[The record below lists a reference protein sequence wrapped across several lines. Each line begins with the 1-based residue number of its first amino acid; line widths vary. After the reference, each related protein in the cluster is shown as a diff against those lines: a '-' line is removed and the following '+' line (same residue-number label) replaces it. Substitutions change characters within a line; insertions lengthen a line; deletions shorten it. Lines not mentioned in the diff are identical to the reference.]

1 MKNTVKN
8 KATIDKL
15 FTKGK
20 RFTTKNLM
28 LRMVDGTDSY
38 MVTVSSKVFKR
49 AVDRNRIKRLMRES
63 IRTVNIKGTYVL
75 IYIGKDI
82 PVLDVLK
89 NEINE
94 ITRKIGG

>member
-8 KATIDKL
+8 KTIIDTL

-28 LRMVDGTDSY
+28 LRMVEGENNY
-38 MVTVSSKVFKR
+38 MVTVPIKTFKR
-49 AVDRNRIKRLMRES
+49 AVDRNRIKRLMREV
-63 IRTVNIKGTYVL
+63 IRGNKIVGTFAL
-75 IYIGKDI
+75 IYIGKEMPTLEI
-82 PVLDVLK
+82 LRGEF

-94 ITRKIGG
+94 RIK

>member
-89 NEINE
+89 SEINE

>member
-8 KATIDKL
+8 KAIIDTL

-49 AVDRNRIKRLMRES
+49 AVDRNRIKRLMREVVRGS
-63 IRTVNIKGTYVL
+63 GVKGTFVL
-75 IYIGKDI
+75 IYLGKTM
-82 PVLDVLK
+82 PELNVLK
-89 NEINE
+89 NEFDE
-94 ITRKIGG
+94 IRKRL

>member
-8 KATIDKL
+8 KITINKL
-15 FTKGK
+15 FTEGK
-20 RFTTKNLM
+20 RVITKNLI
-28 LRMVDGTDSY
+28 LRIINGNDNY
-38 MVTVSSKVFKR
+38 MVTVPSKTFKR

-75 IYIGKDI
+75 IYLGKDI
-82 PVLDVLK
+82 PTLDVLK

-94 ITRKIGG
+94 IVRKIGG

>member
-1 MKNTVKN
+1 
-8 KATIDKL
+8 
-15 FTKGK
+15 
-20 RFTTKNLM
+20 M

-89 NEINE
+89 N
-94 ITRKIGG
+94 